1 MQKALFY
8 SFNLED
14 HVPEHHLLHAVDRSL
29 DLSSLRSHLANAAA
43 TPIGF
48 LDRSVMIGSFPL
60 KGATVCAIYDDRKAT
75 LS

>member
-14 HVPEHHLLHAVDRSL
+14 HVPEDHLLHAVDRSL
-29 DLSSLRSHLANAAA
+29 DLSSLRSHLAKCCSH
-43 TPIGF
+43 TDR
-48 LDRSVMIGSFPL
+48 DRSVMIGSFPL